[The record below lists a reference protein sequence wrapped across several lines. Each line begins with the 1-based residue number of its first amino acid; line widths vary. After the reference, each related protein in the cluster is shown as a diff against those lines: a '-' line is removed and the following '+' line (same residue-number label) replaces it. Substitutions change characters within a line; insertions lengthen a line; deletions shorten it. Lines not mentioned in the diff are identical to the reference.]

1 MPSIPS
7 FKKIPGFTKLQRPVL
22 ELLIDDSKRSDLFK
36 TLGQASVEAVWN
48 ADLSTSS
55 YPIIEKE
62 PMSALWAQLGG
73 YPDIPKLLQ
82 LDIQS
87 TFRKSLASIR
97 SQSKKIHK

>member
-1 MPSIPS
+1 MCVLTEVSSESFMPMCA
-7 FKKIPGFTKLQRPVL
+7 LCLYR
-22 ELLIDDSKRSDLFK
+22 
-36 TLGQASVEAVWN
+36 QASVEAVWN

-55 YPIIEKE
+55 YPIIEKA

-97 SQSKKIHK
+97 SQ